1 MIGENLHAASKIRT
15 EDDRKSIACITAPN
29 VSCLHLDK
37 YAKECCPAIEAFTKK
52 GTAMKNSPLRVISAC
67 FLFAAFSGVSLAAD
81 VVLTPFGQSPD
92 AMMVKVVLKKLGVDG
107 RLEKLLQADGLSD
120 EKVLITVV
128 AGSSKG
134 LGEAGIDKDAE
145 ITRMKA
151 VSEAASAKGMKIL
164 VMHIGGKGRRGT
176 LTDTFIVEAVP
187 LADKLIVV
195 EGGDYDGLFTKL
207 VEGTDLEIIPAASV
221 RETTEP
227 LKMVLTQWGVIQ

>member
-1 MIGENLHAASKIRT
+1 MKNNAFRT
-15 EDDRKSIACITAPN
+15 ILACIVLA
-29 VSCLHLDK
+29 V
-37 YAKECCPAIEAFTKK
+37 
-52 GTAMKNSPLRVISAC
+52 
-67 FLFAAFSGVSLAAD
+67 FSSVSLAAD

-107 RLEKLLQADGLSD
+107 RLEKILQADGLQE

-145 ITRMKA
+145 IVRVKELA
-151 VSEAASAKGMKIL
+151 EAARARGMKVL

-176 LTDTFIVEAVP
+176 LTDLFIVEAVP

-195 EGGDYDGLFTKL
+195 EGGDYDGLFTGL
-207 VEGTDLEIIPAASV
+207 VEGTDLEVLTAKSV
-221 RETTEP
+221 RETAEP
-227 LKMVLTQWGVIQ
+227 LQQVLTKWGIL

>member
-1 MIGENLHAASKIRT
+1 ML
-15 EDDRKSIACITAPN
+15 P
-29 VSCLHLDK
+29 L
-37 YAKECCPAIEAFTKK
+37 AIKVFAQK
-52 GTAMKNSPLRVISAC
+52 GSAMKNSLLRVIFTC
-67 FLFAAFSGVSLAAD
+67 FLLAAFSGVSLAAD

-107 RLEKLLQADGLSD
+107 RLEKLLQVDGLMD
-120 EKVLITVV
+120 EKVLVTVV

-145 ITRMKA
+145 IARMKA
-151 VSEAASAKGMKIL
+151 VSEAARAKGMKVL

-187 LADKLIVV
+187 MADKLIVV
-195 EGGDYDGLFTKL
+195 EGGDYDGLFTQL

-227 LKMVLTQWGVIQ
+227 LKLVLTDWGVIQ

>member
-1 MIGENLHAASKIRT
+1 
-15 EDDRKSIACITAPN
+15 
-29 VSCLHLDK
+29 
-37 YAKECCPAIEAFTKK
+37 
-52 GTAMKNSPLRVISAC
+52 MKNCLIRIIQSCALLI
-67 FLFAAFSGVSLAAD
+67 AFSATTFAAD

-107 RLEKLLQADGLSD
+107 RLEKILQADGLQD

-145 ITRMKA
+145 IARMKA
-151 VSEAASAKGMKIL
+151 VAAAAKDKGMKVL

-176 LTDTFIVEAVP
+176 LTDVFIVEAVP
-187 LADKLIVV
+187 MADQLIVV

-207 VEGTDLEIIPAASV
+207 AKENGLEILPATSV
-221 RETTEP
+221 RETGEP
-227 LKMVLTQWGVIQ
+227 LKQVLADWDIL

>member
-1 MIGENLHAASKIRT
+1 
-15 EDDRKSIACITAPN
+15 
-29 VSCLHLDK
+29 
-37 YAKECCPAIEAFTKK
+37 
-52 GTAMKNSPLRVISAC
+52 MKNSIFRVIFAC
-67 FLFAAFSGVSLAAD
+67 LLFTVFSGASLAAD

-107 RLEKLLQADGLSD
+107 RLEKLLQADGLMD

-145 ITRMKA
+145 ITRMKS
-151 VSEAASAKGMKIL
+151 VSDAARAKGMKVL

-187 LADKLIVV
+187 MADKLIVV
-195 EGGDYDGLFTKL
+195 EGGDYDGLFTRL
-207 VEGTDLEIIPAASV
+207 VEGTDLEIIPASSV
-221 RETTEP
+221 RGTTDP
-227 LKMVLTQWGVIQ
+227 LKVVLTQWGVLQ